1 MTPTVQITGKAAQMV
16 AKQARRRTVACSQ
29 RALGCV
35 ADHSFRFR
43 SLPHFQQ
50 KAVSSV
56 MAAWRLRRCPFPAR
70 GLLQGRL
77 VVSGGSGSFREGGDR
92 HYSENATLPEKSP
105 ILKED
110 TIFLPRKK
118 IWDKSAVLQAL
129 ALTVNRDIT
138 AVPYM
143 FQDDPYLIPRN
154 SSEHHFFSA
163 SKISGQNAA
172 KFVINT
178 HPELFEKDY
187 AEPHI
192 QSLMPKKLVLQLEE
206 VSEVALK
213 NLIQL
218 RKVKA
223 SVNIYDQLLQAG
235 TSIPLETSNS
245 LLDLLCFYGDREPDQ
260 ENDSSLEKQE
270 ETAHRKEFARN
281 SSKSQE
287 ITWRENNNAERIFH
301 LMPEKNVHSY
311 CTMIRGMVKHG
322 ECQKAFNMYADLVNK
337 NLKADVSTFNTLI
350 LAAVDVKEKY
360 IEKWACI
367 EDLLRQMAEQDIQP
381 NLLTFNSIL
390 KALKQ
395 CGKVSRAKARLI
407 LNEMRALNIEP
418 SFATYYHVLCMSHN
432 IAGFSESQSHV
443 LYAIVNEIERKTLC
457 PQDPDDVYFFPSAM
471 KTVSGLDF
479 CILNYSCL
487 RSENRNLGRLHDN
500 LFLLEVDSVLIT
512 DYFFLCHS
520 MSFFELLAVMEHL
533 DVLLKWYKE
542 LVPSAFYPNIRTI
555 MLLLQALDSGDCLE
569 LIPQIWKDI
578 KQFGFSLRD
587 TIVQEVLALMARDVQ
602 SPETQVAFADCA
614 ENIKSLHDLKNK
626 NMQLLWKD
634 TSLNNTTIL
643 FARAGRMQEA
653 CDLTVKEMFSC
664 IKQSSQVE
672 KALELVKLTAE
683 YGIQSTSVLA
693 KTTLEEFEL
702 SEEQ

>member
-1 MTPTVQITGKAAQMV
+1 
-16 AKQARRRTVACSQ
+16 
-29 RALGCV
+29 
-35 ADHSFRFR
+35 
-43 SLPHFQQ
+43 
-50 KAVSSV
+50 

-70 GLLQGRL
+70 DLLQRRL
-77 VVSGGSGSFREGGDR
+77 VVSGVSGSFREGGDR
-92 HYSENATLPEKSP
+92 HRSENATLLEKSP
-105 ILKED
+105 IVKEE

-138 AVPYM
+138 AVPYA

-154 SSEHHFFSA
+154 SSEHHFFST
-163 SKISGQNAA
+163 SKTSGQNAA

-192 QSLMPKKLVLQLEE
+192 QSLMPKMSVLQLEE

-223 SVNIYDQLLQAG
+223 SVNMYDQLLQAG
-235 TSIPLETSNS
+235 TSIPLETSNN

-270 ETAHRKEFARN
+270 ETAPRREFARN
-281 SSKSQE
+281 SSKSQQ

-322 ECQKAFNMYADLVNK
+322 ECQKAFNMYADMVNK

-418 SFATYYHVLCMSHN
+418 SFATYYHLLCMSHN
-432 IAGFSESQSHV
+432 IAGFSDSQSHI
-443 LYAIVNEIERKTLC
+443 LYAIVNEIERKTFS
-457 PQDPDDVYFFPSAM
+457 PQDPDDVYFFPNAM
-471 KTVSGLDF
+471 KT
-479 CILNYSCL
+479 CL
-487 RSENRNLGRLHDN
+487 ELKDVQLAYRLHRVLQKAENR
-500 LFLLEVDSVLIT
+500 IT
-512 DYFFLCHS
+512 LRNMTQKNFYY
-520 MSFFELLAVMEHL
+520 MSFFELLAVMEHF

-542 LVPSAFYPNIRTI
+542 LVPSEFYPNIRTI
-555 MLLLQALDSGDCLE
+555 MVLLQALDSGNCLE

-614 ENIKSLHDLKNK
+614 ENIKSLHDLKSK

-643 FARAGRMQEA
+643 FARAGRTQEA
-653 CDLTVKEMFSC
+653 WNMLQLFKKHSQVPSDLTVKEIFGC
-664 IKQSSQVE
+664 IKQSTQAE

-693 KTTLEEFEL
+693 KSTLEEFEL
-702 SEEQ
+702 SAEQRQTLVDIIEGSCGYK

>member
-1 MTPTVQITGKAAQMV
+1 MHHGPILCCFQGWPCRPHLYAGSSPRVLNSNIRCV
-16 AKQARRRTVACSQ
+16 SHKQNQ
-29 RALGCV
+29 
-35 ADHSFRFR
+35 
-43 SLPHFQQ
+43 PN
-50 KAVSSV
+50 KN
-56 MAAWRLRRCPFPAR
+56 
-70 GLLQGRL
+70 
-77 VVSGGSGSFREGGDR
+77 SGS
-92 HYSENATLPEKSP
+92 NV
-105 ILKED
+105 
-110 TIFLPRKK
+110 LPRTTC
-118 IWDKSAVLQAL
+118 LMNRMHYAL
-129 ALTVNRDIT
+129 FFSQSNTGI
-138 AVPYM
+138 
-143 FQDDPYLIPRN
+143 FFSQ
-154 SSEHHFFSA
+154 HFFSA

-260 ENDSSLEKQE
+260 ENDSSLEKQVN
-270 ETAHRKEFARN
+270 KDG
-281 SSKSQE
+281 
-287 ITWRENNNAERIFH
+287 WENNNAERIFH

-407 LNEMRALNIEP
+407 LNEMRALNIVINLTFN
-418 SFATYYHVLCMSHN
+418 SAFCCT
-432 IAGFSESQSHV
+432 AGFSESQSHV

-457 PQDPDDVYFFPSAM
+457 PQDPDDGMYFQKKFM
-471 KTVSGLDF
+471 
-479 CILNYSCL
+479 
-487 RSENRNLGRLHDN
+487 NRNLGRLHDN

-653 CDLTVKEMFSC
+653 WQAYVVSGQKKS
-664 IKQSSQVE
+664 
-672 KALELVKLTAE
+672 
-683 YGIQSTSVLA
+683 
-693 KTTLEEFEL
+693 L
-702 SEEQ
+702 SNCRFFTRIIEISWAV

>member
-1 MTPTVQITGKAAQMV
+1 
-16 AKQARRRTVACSQ
+16 
-29 RALGCV
+29 
-35 ADHSFRFR
+35 
-43 SLPHFQQ
+43 
-50 KAVSSV
+50 
-56 MAAWRLRRCPFPAR
+56 MAAWRLRLCPFPAR
-70 GLLQGRL
+70 DLLQRRL
-77 VVSGGSGSFREGGDR
+77 VVSGASGSFREAGER
-92 HYSENATLPEKSP
+92 RYSENATLPEKSP
-105 ILKED
+105 ILKEE
-110 TIFLPRKK
+110 TLFLPRKK
-118 IWDKSAVLQAL
+118 TWDKSAVLQAL
-129 ALTVNRDIT
+129 ALTVSRDIT
-138 AVPYM
+138 AVPYT

-154 SSEHHFFSA
+154 SSEHHFFSM
-163 SKISGQNAA
+163 SKASGQNAA

-178 HPELFEKDY
+178 HPEFFEKDY

-192 QSLMPKKLVLQLEE
+192 QSLMPKRLELQLEE

-223 SVNIYDQLLQAG
+223 SVNMYDQLLQAG
-235 TSIPLETSNS
+235 TNIPLETSNS
-245 LLDLLCFYGDREPDQ
+245 LLDLLCFYGDTEPDQ

-270 ETAHRKEFARN
+270 ETPPRRQFARN
-281 SSKSQE
+281 SSKSQQ

-301 LMPEKNVHSY
+301 LMPEKNAHSY
-311 CTMIRGMVKHG
+311 CTMVRGMVKHG

-418 SFATYYHVLCMSHN
+418 SFATYYHLLCMSHN
-432 IAGFSESQSHV
+432 IAGFAESQSHV
-443 LYAIVNEIERKTLC
+443 LYAIVNEIERKTFC
-457 PQDPDDVYFFPSAM
+457 PQDPDDFYFFPHAM
-471 KTVSGLDF
+471 KT
-479 CILNYSCL
+479 CL
-487 RSENRNLGRLHDN
+487 ELKDVQLAYQLHKVVEKADNRIMLGN
-500 LFLLEVDSVLIT
+500 MTQKNF
-512 DYFFLCHS
+512 YY
-520 MSFFELLAVMEHL
+520 MSFFELLAMMEHL

-555 MLLLQALDSGDCLE
+555 MLLLQALDSGNCLE
-569 LIPQIWKDI
+569 LIPHIWKDI

-587 TIVQEVLALMARDVQ
+587 IIVQEVLALMARDIQ

-614 ENIKSLHDLKNK
+614 ENIKSLHDLKSK

-634 TSLNNTTIL
+634 TSLNNITIL
-643 FARAGRMQEA
+643 FARAGRMQETWNMLQLFKKYSQVPS
-653 CDLTVKEMFSC
+653 DLTVKEMFSC
-664 IKQSSQVE
+664 IKQSSQVD

-683 YGIQSTSVLA
+683 YGIQSTSLLA

-702 SEEQ
+702 SENQRQTLVDIIEGNSGYK

>member
-1 MTPTVQITGKAAQMV
+1 
-16 AKQARRRTVACSQ
+16 
-29 RALGCV
+29 
-35 ADHSFRFR
+35 
-43 SLPHFQQ
+43 
-50 KAVSSV
+50 

-70 GLLQGRL
+70 DLLQRRL
-77 VVSGGSGSFREGGDR
+77 VVSGVSGSFREGGDR
-92 HYSENATLPEKSP
+92 HHSENATLLEKSP
-105 ILKED
+105 IVKEE
-110 TIFLPRKK
+110 TILLPRKK

-138 AVPYM
+138 AVPYT

-154 SSEHHFFSA
+154 SSEHHFFSS
-163 SKISGQNAA
+163 SKTSGQNAA

-192 QSLMPKKLVLQLEE
+192 QSLMPKTLVLELEE

-223 SVNIYDQLLQAG
+223 SVNMFDQLLQAG
-235 TSIPLETSNS
+235 TSIPLETSNN

-270 ETAHRKEFARN
+270 DTAPRREFARN
-281 SSKSQE
+281 SSKSRQ

-311 CTMIRGMVKHG
+311 CTMIKGMVKHG
-322 ECQKAFNMYADLVNK
+322 ECQKAFNMYADMVNK

-367 EDLLRQMAEQDIQP
+367 EDLLRQMAEQDVQP
-381 NLLTFNSIL
+381 NLLTFNTIL

-418 SFATYYHVLCMSHN
+418 CFATYYHLLCMSHN
-432 IAGFSESQSHV
+432 IAGFSESQSHI
-443 LYAIVNEIERKTLC
+443 LYAIVNEIERKTFC
-457 PQDPDDVYFFPSAM
+457 PQDPDDVYFFPNAM
-471 KTVSGLDF
+471 KT
-479 CILNYSCL
+479 CL
-487 RSENRNLGRLHDN
+487 ELKDVQLAYRLHRVLEKADN
-500 LFLLEVDSVLIT
+500 RIMLGNMTQKNF
-512 DYFFLCHS
+512 YY

-542 LVPSAFYPNIRTI
+542 LVPSEFYPNIRTI
-555 MLLLQALDSGDCLE
+555 MLLLQALDSGNCLE

-587 TIVQEVLALMARDVQ
+587 IIVQEVLALMARDVQ
-602 SPETQVAFADCA
+602 TPETQVAFADCA
-614 ENIKSLHDLKNK
+614 ENIKSLHDLKSK

-643 FARAGRMQEA
+643 FARAGRTQEA
-653 CDLTVKEMFSC
+653 WNMLQLFKKYSQVPSDLTVKEIFGC
-664 IKQSSQVE
+664 IKQSRQAE

-683 YGIQSTSVLA
+683 YGIQSTPVLA
-693 KTTLEEFEL
+693 KTTLEEFEF
-702 SEEQ
+702 SAEQRRTLVDIIEGSDGYK

>member
-1 MTPTVQITGKAAQMV
+1 
-16 AKQARRRTVACSQ
+16 
-29 RALGCV
+29 
-35 ADHSFRFR
+35 
-43 SLPHFQQ
+43 
-50 KAVSSV
+50 
-56 MAAWRLRRCPFPAR
+56 MAAWRLRLCPFPAR
-70 GLLQGRL
+70 DLLQRRL
-77 VVSGGSGSFREGGDR
+77 VVSGPSGAFREAGER

-105 ILKED
+105 ILKEE

-118 IWDKSAVLQAL
+118 TWDKTAVLQAL

-138 AVPYM
+138 AVPYT

-154 SSEHHFFSA
+154 SSEHHFFST
-163 SKISGQNAA
+163 SKASGQNAA
-172 KFVINT
+172 KFVINA

-192 QSLMPKKLVLQLEE
+192 QSLMPKKSVLQLDE

-218 RKVKA
+218 RKVNA
-223 SVNIYDQLLQAG
+223 SVNMYDQLLQAG
-235 TSIPLETSNS
+235 TGIPLETANS

-270 ETAHRKEFARN
+270 ETPPRRYLARN
-281 SSKSQE
+281 SSNPEQ
-287 ITWRENNNAERIFH
+287 ITWRENNNAERVFH
-301 LMPEKNVHSY
+301 LMPEKNAHSY

-322 ECQKAFNMYADLVNK
+322 ECEKAFDMYADLVNK

-350 LAAVDVKEKY
+350 LAAVNVKEKY

-381 NLLTFNSIL
+381 NLLTFNAIL

-418 SFATYYHVLCMSHN
+418 SLATYYHLLCMSHN

-443 LYAIVNEIERKTLC
+443 LYAIINEMERKTFW
-457 PQDPDDVYFFPSAM
+457 PQDPDDIYFFPSAM
-471 KTVSGLDF
+471 KT
-479 CILNYSCL
+479 CL
-487 RSENRNLGRLHDN
+487 ELKDVQLAYRLHKMVEKADN
-500 LFLLEVDSVLIT
+500 RIMLGNMTQKNF
-512 DYFFLCHS
+512 YY
-520 MSFFELLAVMEHL
+520 MSFFELLAMMENL

-542 LVPSAFYPNIRTI
+542 LVPSAFYPNIRAI

-578 KQFGFSLRD
+578 KQFGFSLKD
-587 TIVQEVLALMARDVQ
+587 IIVQEALALMARDKQ

-614 ENIKSLHDLKNK
+614 ENIKNLHDLKSK

-634 TSLNNTTIL
+634 TSLNNITIL
-643 FARAGRMQEA
+643 FARAGKMQEA
-653 CDLTVKEMFSC
+653 WNMLQLFKKYSHVPSDLTVKEMFSC
-664 IKQSSQVE
+664 IKQSSQAD

-702 SEEQ
+702 SEEQRRTLIDIIEGNGGYK

>member
-1 MTPTVQITGKAAQMV
+1 
-16 AKQARRRTVACSQ
+16 
-29 RALGCV
+29 
-35 ADHSFRFR
+35 
-43 SLPHFQQ
+43 
-50 KAVSSV
+50 
-56 MAAWRLRRCPFPAR
+56 MAAWRLRLCPFPAR
-70 GLLQGRL
+70 DLLQRRL
-77 VVSGGSGSFREGGDR
+77 VVSGPSGAFREAGER

-105 ILKED
+105 ILKEE

-118 IWDKSAVLQAL
+118 TWDKTAVLQAL

-138 AVPYM
+138 AVPYT

-154 SSEHHFFSA
+154 SSEHHFFST
-163 SKISGQNAA
+163 SKASGQNAA
-172 KFVINT
+172 KFVINA
-178 HPELFEKDY
+178 HSELFEKDY

-192 QSLMPKKLVLQLEE
+192 QSLMPKKSVLQLDE

-218 RKVKA
+218 RKVNA
-223 SVNIYDQLLQAG
+223 SVNMYDQLLQAG
-235 TSIPLETSNS
+235 TGIPLETANS

-270 ETAHRKEFARN
+270 ETPPRRYLARN
-281 SSKSQE
+281 SSNPQQ
-287 ITWRENNNAERIFH
+287 ITWRENNNAERVFH
-301 LMPEKNVHSY
+301 LMPEKNAHSY

-322 ECQKAFNMYADLVNK
+322 ECEKAFDMYADLVNK

-350 LAAVDVKEKY
+350 LAAVNVKEKY

-418 SFATYYHVLCMSHN
+418 SLATYYHLLCMSHN

-443 LYAIVNEIERKTLC
+443 LYAIINEMERKTFW
-457 PQDPDDVYFFPSAM
+457 PQDPDDIYFFPSAM
-471 KTVSGLDF
+471 KT
-479 CILNYSCL
+479 CL
-487 RSENRNLGRLHDN
+487 ELKDVQLAYRLHRMVEKADN
-500 LFLLEVDSVLIT
+500 RIMLGNMTQKNF
-512 DYFFLCHS
+512 YY
-520 MSFFELLAVMEHL
+520 MSFFELLAMMENL

-542 LVPSAFYPNIRTI
+542 LVPSAFYPNIRAI

-578 KQFGFSLRD
+578 KQFGFSLKD
-587 TIVQEVLALMARDVQ
+587 TIVQEVLALMVRDIQ

-614 ENIKSLHDLKNK
+614 ENIKILHDLKSK

-634 TSLNNTTIL
+634 TSLNNITIL
-643 FARAGRMQEA
+643 FARAGKMQEA
-653 CDLTVKEMFSC
+653 WNMLQLFKKYSHVPSDLTVKEMFSC
-664 IKQSSQVE
+664 IKQSSQAD

-702 SEEQ
+702 SEEQRRTLIDIIEGNCGYK

>member
-1 MTPTVQITGKAAQMV
+1 MAG
-16 AKQARRRTVACSQ
+16 
-29 RALGCV
+29 
-35 ADHSFRFR
+35 
-43 SLPHFQQ
+43 
-50 KAVSSV
+50 SSV
-56 MAAWRLRRCPFPAR
+56 MAAWRLRLCPFPAR
-70 GLLQGRL
+70 DLLQRRL
-77 VVSGGSGSFREGGDR
+77 VVSGASGSFREAGER
-92 HYSENATLPEKSP
+92 YYSENATLPEKSP
-105 ILKED
+105 ILKEE

-118 IWDKSAVLQAL
+118 TWDKSAVLQAL
-129 ALTVNRDIT
+129 ALTVSRDIT
-138 AVPYM
+138 AVPYT

-154 SSEHHFFSA
+154 SSEHHFFSM
-163 SKISGQNAA
+163 SKASGQNAA

-192 QSLMPKKLVLQLEE
+192 QSFMPKRLELQLEE

-223 SVNIYDQLLQAG
+223 SVNMYDQLLQAG

-245 LLDLLCFYGDREPDQ
+245 LLDLLCFYGDTEPDQ

-270 ETAHRKEFARN
+270 ETPPRRQFARN
-281 SSKSQE
+281 SSKSQQ

-301 LMPEKNVHSY
+301 LMPEKNAHSY
-311 CTMIRGMVKHG
+311 CTMVRGMVKHG
-322 ECQKAFNMYADLVNK
+322 ECEKAFNMYADLVNK
-337 NLKADVSTFNTLI
+337 NFKADVSTFNTLI

-407 LNEMRALNIEP
+407 LNEMKALNIEP
-418 SFATYYHVLCMSHN
+418 SFATYYHLLCMSHN
-432 IAGFSESQSHV
+432 IAGFAESQSHV
-443 LYAIVNEIERKTLC
+443 LYAIVNEIERKTFC
-457 PQDPDDVYFFPSAM
+457 PQDPDDLYFFSNAM
-471 KTVSGLDF
+471 KT
-479 CILNYSCL
+479 CL
-487 RSENRNLGRLHDN
+487 ELKDVQLAYRLHRVVEKADN
-500 LFLLEVDSVLIT
+500 RIMLGNMTQKNF
-512 DYFFLCHS
+512 YY
-520 MSFFELLAVMEHL
+520 MSFFELLAMMEHL

-587 TIVQEVLALMARDVQ
+587 IIVQEVLALMARDIQ

-614 ENIKSLHDLKNK
+614 ENIKSLHDLKSK

-643 FARAGRMQEA
+643 FARAGRMQETWNMLQLFKKYSQVPS
-653 CDLTVKEMFSC
+653 DLTVKEMFNC
-664 IKQSSQVE
+664 IKQSNQAD

-683 YGIQSTSVLA
+683 YGIQSMSMLA
-693 KTTLEEFEL
+693 KTTLEEFDL
-702 SEEQ
+702 SEKQRQTLVDIIEGNCGYK

>member
-1 MTPTVQITGKAAQMV
+1 
-16 AKQARRRTVACSQ
+16 
-29 RALGCV
+29 
-35 ADHSFRFR
+35 
-43 SLPHFQQ
+43 
-50 KAVSSV
+50 
-56 MAAWRLRRCPFPAR
+56 MAAWRLRLNRFPAR
-70 GLLQGRL
+70 DLLQRRL
-77 VVSGGSGSFREGGDR
+77 VVSGASSGSFGEAGER
-92 HYSENATLPEKSP
+92 HYSENAILLEKSP
-105 ILKED
+105 ILKEE

-118 IWDKSAVLQAL
+118 TWDKSAVLKAL
-129 ALTVNRDIT
+129 SLTVNRDIT

-154 SSEHHFFSA
+154 SSEHHFFSS
-163 SKISGQNAA
+163 SKASGQNAA

-192 QSLMPKKLVLQLEE
+192 QSLMPKKAALQLEE

-223 SVNIYDQLLQAG
+223 SVNMYDQLLQAG
-235 TSIPLETSNS
+235 TSVSLEISNS
-245 LLDLLCFYGDREPDQ
+245 LLDLLCFYGDREPNE
-260 ENDSSLEKQE
+260 ENDSSSENQE
-270 ETAHRKEFARN
+270 ETPPRRQFARN
-281 SSKSQE
+281 SSKSQQ

-301 LMPEKNVHSY
+301 LMPEKNAHSY
-311 CTMIRGMVKHG
+311 CTMIRGMAKHG
-322 ECQKAFNMYADLVNK
+322 ECQKAFDMYADLVNK

-350 LAAVDVKEKY
+350 LAAIDVKEKY

-367 EDLLRQMAEQDIQP
+367 EDLLRQMAEHDIQP
-381 NLLTFNSIL
+381 NLLTFNSVL

-395 CGKVSRAKARLI
+395 CGRVSRAKARLI
-407 LNEMRALNIEP
+407 LNEMKALNIEP
-418 SFATYYHVLCMSHN
+418 SLATYYHLVCMSHN
-432 IAGFSESQSHV
+432 IAGFAESQSHV
-443 LYAIVNEIERKTLC
+443 LYAIINEIERKTFC
-457 PQDPDDVYFFPSAM
+457 PQDPDDIYFFPNAM
-471 KTVSGLDF
+471 KT
-479 CILNYSCL
+479 CL
-487 RSENRNLGRLHDN
+487 ELKDVQLAYRLYRMVEKADNRIMLGNMTRKN
-500 LFLLEVDSVLIT
+500 F
-512 DYFFLCHS
+512 YY
-520 MSFFELLAVMEHL
+520 MSFFELLAMMENL

-569 LIPQIWKDI
+569 LIPQIWKDV

-587 TIVQEVLALMARDVQ
+587 TIVQEVLALMARDIQ

-614 ENIKSLHDLKNK
+614 ENIKSLHDLKSK

-643 FARAGRMQEA
+643 FARAGRIEA
-653 CDLTVKEMFSC
+653 AWNMLQLFKKYSQVPSDLTVKEMFSC
-664 IKQSSQVE
+664 IKQSSQVD
-672 KALELVKLTAE
+672 KALELIKLAAE

-702 SEEQ
+702 SEEQRRTLVDIIEGNGYK